1 MEIIIGFTDNI
12 TGRLQSQPFGQCGAP
27 FDETRFGI
35 LDVNSVWYIV
45 QQRIEQ
51 VAFIG
56 ELLLHLVPFGHIPKH
71 ALDAIDLSLGIEQ
84 GGFDR
89 FDIDVFLA
97 TSGASM
103 DFGGV
108 VDFPGFHD
116 AHVVAAIFVSEMFWG
131 KIVIC
136 FPENILQRFADGLAK
151 LLVGENKGAFAVF
164 PNNVLRNGF
173 DQ

>member
-1 MEIIIGFTDNI
+1 M
-12 TGRLQSQPFGQCGAP
+12 
-27 FDETRFGI
+27 
-35 LDVNSVWYIV
+35 
-45 QQRIEQ
+45 
-51 VAFIG
+51 
-56 ELLLHLVPFGHIPKH
+56 PFGHIPKH

-89 FDIDVFLA
+89 FDIDVFLPA
-97 TSGASM
+97 SGASM
-103 DFGGV
+103 DFCGV
-108 VDFPGFHD
+108 VDFTGFHD

-151 LLVGENKGAFAVF
+151 LLVGENKDAFAVF
-164 PNNVLRNGF
+164 SNNVLRDGF